1 MLYKDIWCQE
11 KRLKLGIS
19 ADNKCTI
26 CGNPENVIHQLFL
39 CDNARRIWKI
49 GDKVTGTSEFKII
62 DNDHSTLTKLIEV
75 SPNITN
81 EIIKSVIFKLLIQI
95 DRSCDIDE
103 SEIRRTIAH
112 WVNIEY
118 ISLSKVL
125 RSNNLLLTNLNRII
139 SNLK

>member
-1 MLYKDIWCQE
+1 MASD
-11 KRLKLGIS
+11 
-19 ADNKCTI
+19 DKCTI
-26 CGNPENVIHQLFL
+26 CGNPETVIHQLFL
-39 CDNARRIWKI
+39 CDNAKCIWEI
-49 GDKVTGTSEFKII
+49 GCKII
-62 DNDHSTLTKLIEV
+62 GTREFNITEGDHSTFSKLIEV
-75 SPNITN
+75 SPHITN